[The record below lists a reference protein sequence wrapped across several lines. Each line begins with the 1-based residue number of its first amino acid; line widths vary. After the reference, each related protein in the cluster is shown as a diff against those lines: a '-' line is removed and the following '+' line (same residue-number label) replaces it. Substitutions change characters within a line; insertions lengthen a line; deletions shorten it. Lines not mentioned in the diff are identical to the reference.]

1 MGISSINSSRSI
13 YRNYYQEQNAQRNR
27 QQIASGKKV
36 NTAADNAAALQI
48 IQKMASQSNG
58 YDMGTRNAAT
68 SQDMINVADGS
79 LSTVTDSLQ
88 RIRELSIQAS
98 NTAVYGSDDL
108 ESIQQEIDQL
118 KSSISDAA
126 NNTQFNRMNIL
137 DGSMGKSHVASAPD
151 GSGMDIDM
159 PNAVLSSL
167 GIADFD
173 VTKDFDISTIDSA
186 IEKVSS
192 ARSSLGATSNRLDY
206 TMNFN
211 SYASYNITASRSRL
225 EDLDYAQA
233 ISDMKK
239 NDLLQEY
246 RIMMQKKQ
254 QNNNFVRMRQ
264 MLNFQTSI

>member
-1 MGISSINSSRSI
+1 MNISSVNSSRSL
-13 YRNYYQEQNAQRNR
+13 YRNYYQEQQAQRNR
-27 QQIASGKKV
+27 QQLASGKKV
-36 NTAADNAAALQI
+36 NSAADNAAALKI
-48 IQKMASQSNG
+48 IQKMISQSNG

-68 SQDMINVADGS
+68 YQDMINVADGS

-118 KSSISDAA
+118 KNSISDAA

-137 DGSMGKSHVASAPD
+137 DGSMGTSHVASAPD
-151 GSGMDIDM
+151 GSGMDINM
-159 PNAVLSSL
+159 PNAVLQSL

-186 IEKVSS
+186 IDKVSS

-206 TMNFN
+206 TMNYN
-211 SYASYNITASRSRL
+211 SYASYNITASHSRL

-239 NDLLQEY
+239 NNLLQEY

-254 QNNNFVRMRQ
+254 QNNFVRMRQ
-264 MLNFQTSI
+264 MLSFQTSI